1 MCLNLR
7 FSVYNAFG
15 LSNHMLEVGQ
25 FLHIS
30 SIDILLMSETY
41 FTSKSYLF
49 SNDFD
54 SILFNQPL
62 IMLNHKNKATVV
74 YSQNLYIQAAE
85 D

>member
-1 MCLNLR
+1 
-7 FSVYNAFG
+7 
-15 LSNHMLEVGQ
+15 
-25 FLHIS
+25 
-30 SIDILLMSETY
+30 MSETY